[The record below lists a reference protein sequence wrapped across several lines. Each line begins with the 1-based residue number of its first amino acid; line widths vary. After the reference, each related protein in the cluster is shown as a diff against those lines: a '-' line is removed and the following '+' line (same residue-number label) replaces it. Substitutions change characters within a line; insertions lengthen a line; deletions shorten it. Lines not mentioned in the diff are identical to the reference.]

1 VPDPPATV
9 ATVKRL
15 TSMFVFV
22 LVAASAWAGAAE
34 RAWQTGTW
42 VDSQVVRP
50 KIVFGIGRDPRSGA
64 PPPPVIEVRTYVIE
78 TDDVRL
84 ELKENTT
91 ADARGLDVDIGGPV
105 IFAIEKKTVYVR
117 VGGNTERQLIVT
129 KNIKK
134 AKPTKA

>member
-1 VPDPPATV
+1 M
-9 ATVKRL
+9 KRL
-15 TSMFVFV
+15 TSTFAV
-22 LVAASAWAGAAE
+22 LLVTATVWAGAAE

-91 ADARGLDVDIGGPV
+91 ADASRLDIDIGGPV
-105 IFAIEKKTVYVR
+105 IFALDKKTVYIR
-117 VGGNTERQLIVT
+117 VNADTERQLIVT
-129 KNIKK
+129 KNIRK

>member
-1 VPDPPATV
+1 
-9 ATVKRL
+9 VKRL
-15 TSMFVFV
+15 TLMFTVA
-22 LVAASAWAGAAE
+22 LVAAAVPALAAE

-91 ADARGLDVDIGGPV
+91 ADASRLDVDIGGPV
-105 IFAIEKKTVYVR
+105 VFALEKKTVYVR
-117 VGGNTERQLIVT
+117 VNGDTERRLIVT
-129 KNIKK
+129 KNIIK

>member
-1 VPDPPATV
+1 MLAV
-9 ATVKRL
+9 A
-15 TSMFVFV
+15 
-22 LVAASAWAGAAE
+22 LVAASVGAGAAE
-34 RAWQTGTW
+34 RAWQTGIW

-50 KIVFGIGRDPRSGA
+50 RIVFGIGRDPRSGA

-91 ADARGLDVDIGGPV
+91 ADASHLDVDIGGPV
-105 IFAIEKKTVYVR
+105 TFALDKKTVYIR
-117 VGGNTERQLIVT
+117 VDDAKERTLIVT
-129 KNIKK
+129 KNIRK

>member
-1 VPDPPATV
+1 MRRLLLLFSV
-9 ATVKRL
+9 A
-15 TSMFVFV
+15 
-22 LVAASAWAGAAE
+22 LVAANVRAGAVE

-78 TDDVRL
+78 TDDLRL

-91 ADARGLDVDIGGPV
+91 ADASRLDVDIGGPV
-105 IFAIEKKTVYVR
+105 VFALEKKTVYIR
-117 VGGNTERQLIVT
+117 VKETTERQLIVT
-129 KNIKK
+129 KNIRK

>member
-1 VPDPPATV
+1 M
-9 ATVKRL
+9 
-15 TSMFVFV
+15 MFGVV
-22 LVAASAWAGAAE
+22 LVAANVWAGAAE

-42 VDSQVVRP
+42 VDSHVVRP

-91 ADARGLDVDIGGPV
+91 VDASRIYVDIGGPV
-105 IFAIEKKTVYVR
+105 TFALDKKTVYIR
-117 VGGNTERQLIVT
+117 VDDDTERKLIVT
-129 KNIKK
+129 KNIRK